1 MNDCQV
7 PGCDVC
13 PKWSCCLS
21 SIEPSRIPH
30 LGRYKPLGISDVARD
45 QDVAL
50 SSPSLPMD
58 LDPGLDLDLD
68 LTPTDLG
75 AFCNHDAV
83 ATAGSNLQCTKVQ
96 TEWIKPKSLAVGP
109 PSQIPSSGHFVF
121 DSSMKAL
128 APRRLRSRSQ
138 ADRDAA
144 LHLRRTGG
152 ACPTH
157 KASKKKVSQGPRDLI
172 PALIYSEVSLSREIC
187 DIEEGIGR
195 RNCSKSFCRFRH
207 TYRSWASK

>member
-7 PGCDVC
+7 PGRDVC

-21 SIEPSRIPH
+21 SIEPNRIPH

-50 SSPSLPMD
+50 SSSSLPMGLD
-58 LDPGLDLDLD
+58 LGSDLDLD
-68 LTPTDLG
+68 LTPTALDV
-75 AFCNHDAV
+75 FWNHHA
-83 ATAGSNLQCTKVQ
+83 AARAGSDLQCTKVR

-109 PSQIPSSGHFVF
+109 PSQVSSSGHFVF

-138 ADRDAA
+138 TDRDAA

-157 KASKKKVSQGPRDLI
+157 KASKKKVSQELQDLTL
-172 PALIYSEVSLSREIC
+172 ALTYSEVSLPREVC

-207 TYRSWASK
+207 PYSS